1 MGRDGSGGIGG
12 RIGGSPYSSKKQ
24 LLLFLARKSGLH
36 LVRKTHPRKVKEKV
50 RQSSAFEGP
59 GPRNGTLRDAKVKS
73 RSFSL
78 YSSRFEEELA
88 SDFFKKPLVREGK
101 EVTEGRDL
109 YHFASSAFG
118 DSTNRTEPEGNE
130 RSDLHS
136 D

>member
-1 MGRDGSGGIGG
+1 M
-12 RIGGSPYSSKKQ
+12 RIG
-24 LLLFLARKSGLH
+24 
-36 LVRKTHPRKVKEKV
+36 
-50 RQSSAFEGP
+50 
-59 GPRNGTLRDAKVKS
+59 LRWWDEAV
-73 RSFSL
+73 
-78 YSSRFEEELA
+78 
-88 SDFFKKPLVREGK
+88 FKKPLVREGK